1 MDLSG
6 LNQAQRKAVETTEGP
21 VLILAGAGSG
31 KTRALTHRIAYL
43 IDEKW
48 VSPYE
53 ILALTFTNK
62 AAREMKERVEE
73 LVGEEGTQVWVS
85 TFHSCCARILRINIE
100 QMGHFTRDFVI
111 YDDAD
116 QLALIGQIQQE
127 MNIKE
132 DMLPKRALRA
142 LFSDA
147 KNRSLQPLAYIQQN
161 GSAMSELQANA
172 FARYEKALRKNNA
185 LDFDDLLARTL
196 ELFKQCPDVL
206 TKYQERFRFIH
217 VDEYQDTN
225 VMQYQ
230 LVRLLSAKYQNI
242 CVVGDDDQSIYGWR
256 GADLRNILDFER
268 DYPNAVVIRL
278 EQNYRSSG
286 IILEAANAVISRN
299 LERKKKKLWTQ
310 KEKGEKICLYQA
322 WSDRD
327 EADFVCRTIT
337 AHHQQGQSYSDFAV
351 LYRTNAQSRVLE
363 DALVAY
369 GIPYTVYGS
378 LRFYDRKEIKDV
390 IAYLRLMV
398 NPHDDVSLRRI
409 MNVPKRGIGEASVQE
424 LAEAAQANGLSMFD
438 ACLNAQELELTSRA
452 RKKIV
457 DFGGLLAQL
466 RALSELL
473 PLSDFVSEL
482 LTLTGYWTYMAEE
495 KRKDGQK
502 EEARKENVL
511 ELINAISEYEKML
524 EEGENVLSA
533 FLENVALV
541 ANVNDEEAASSVT
554 LMTMHSAKGL
564 EFPYVFLIGTEE
576 NIFPSARSNFS
587 EHQLEEERRLC
598 YVAITRAMEKLYICY
613 AQSRMQYNGFVR
625 NPPSRF
631 IQEIPRQLFEQPS
644 TLANETVST
653 SMDRPTNTSRAAYK
667 QPSNVVPFPNQT
679 KTRTPAPKNTTKF
692 EVGERVEHARFGHGK
707 ITAMEGGVLTIQF
720 DAVGTKKIV
729 AAYAPLK
736 KKEEQ

>member
-6 LNQAQRKAVETTEGP
+6 LNREQRRAVETTDGP

-43 IDEKW
+43 IDEKG

-73 LVGEEGTQVWVS
+73 LVGEEGAKVWVS
-85 TFHSCCARILRINIE
+85 TFHACCARILRIDIE
-100 QMGHFTRDFVI
+100 QLGRFTRDFVI

-116 QLALIGQIQQE
+116 TLALIGQIQQAL
-127 MNIKE
+127 NIKE
-132 DMLPKRALRA
+132 DTLPKRALRA

-147 KNRSLQPLAYIQQN
+147 KNRSLKPLAYIRQS
-161 GSAMSELQANA
+161 GAAMSDLQAEA
-172 FARYEKALRKNNA
+172 FSRYEKALRKNNA

-196 ELFKQCPDVL
+196 ELFEKCPDVL
-206 TKYQERFRFIH
+206 HKYQNRFRFLH

-230 LVRLLSAKYQNI
+230 FVRLLSAVHQNI

-268 DYPNAVVIRL
+268 DYPQATVIRL
-278 EQNYRSSG
+278 EQNYRSTG
-286 IILEAANAVISRN
+286 TILDAANAVISRN
-299 LERKKKKLWTQ
+299 IERKKKKLWTE
-310 KEKGEKICLYQA
+310 KEKGEKILLYQA

-327 EADFVCRTIT
+327 EADFVCRTVT
-337 AHHQQGQSYSDFAV
+337 AQHQQGRSYADFAV

-363 DALVAY
+363 DTLVAY
-369 GIPYTVYGS
+369 GIPYTVHGS

-409 MNVPKRGIGEASVQE
+409 INIPKRGIGDASVQE
-424 LAEAAQANGLSMFD
+424 LSEVAAEHGLSMFD
-438 ACLNAQELELTSRA
+438 ACLQSAELALTSRA

-482 LTLTGYWTYMAEE
+482 LTLTGYWTYLAEE

-502 EEARKENVL
+502 EEARKENVM
-511 ELINAISEYEKML
+511 ELINAISEYEKL
-524 EEGENVLSA
+524 VEEGENALSA

-541 ANVNDEEAASSVT
+541 ANVRDEGEGASIT

-564 EFPYVFLIGTEE
+564 EFPHVFLIGVEE
-576 NIFPSARSNFS
+576 NIFPSPRSNFS
-587 EHQLEEERRLC
+587 EQQLEEERRLC
-598 YVAITRAMEKLYICY
+598 YVAITRAMEKLHICY

-631 IQEIPRQLFEQPS
+631 INEIPWQLLEKPS
-644 TLANETVST
+644 LASDDAVST
-653 SMDRPTNTSRAAYK
+653 GLNRPTNTQNAAPK
-667 QPSNVVPFPNQT
+667 KASNAVPFANRT
-679 KTRTPAPKNTTKF
+679 YAKTLSPKNTTKF
-692 EVGERVEHARFGHGK
+692 AVGEWVEHARFGQGE

-720 DAVGTKKIV
+720 DAVGAKKIV
-729 AAYAPLK
+729 AAYAPLT
-736 KKEEQ
+736 KKEDR